1 MERIEGEQQRT
12 HPATTLGVAIIGLGY
27 VSTRHVES
35 ILGSPRAT
43 LAAVCDAN
51 TERAQ
56 AAGEKY
62 RVPWFTDPNDI
73 FEVPF
78 DLASVCTPS
87 GTHKDIALTALRHS
101 RHVLIEKPLALTS
114 ADVGEVMSAAAHA
127 GLLVTTVFHN
137 RFNDAVLATRAPLQ
151 DGHFGEIRYASAVAR
166 WYRDQSYYQG
176 TWRGTALL
184 DGGVLLNQ
192 GIHYVDMLL
201 HTIGSRPI
209 SVYCKTARLVHDIET
224 DDFGLLVIEFE
235 DGSVGTIEVST
246 IAYPANLEGSLTIL
260 GTKGCVKLGG
270 VALNTIEAWRLDTAA
285 EPRIDVSNSR
295 NAHARVYE
303 SVIASILDGHPLYLT
318 PGELLAVHSV
328 IDAAY
333 ASARRKERVA
343 L

>member
-1 MERIEGEQQRT
+1 MELIDGQQRGINQ
-12 HPATTLGVAIIGLGY
+12 ATTLGIAIIGLGY
-27 VSTRHVES
+27 VSPRHLEA

-43 LAAVCDAN
+43 LTAVCDTSPEQARAIG
-51 TERAQ
+51 ER
-56 AAGEKY
+56 Y

-114 ADVGEVMSAAAHA
+114 ADVVEVMSAATDA

-137 RFNDAVLATRAPLQ
+137 RFNEAVLATRAPLLE
-151 DGHFGEIRYASAVAR
+151 GHFGEIRYASAVAR

-192 GIHYVDMLL
+192 GIHYIDVLL
-201 HTIGSRPI
+201 HTIDSQPI
-209 SVYCKTARLVHDIET
+209 SVYCKTACLAHDIET
-224 DDFGLLVIEFE
+224 DDFGLVVIEFE
-235 DGSVGTIEVST
+235 NGSVGTVEVST
-246 IAYPANLEGSLTIL
+246 IAYPTNLEGSLTIL
-260 GTKGCVKLGG
+260 GTKGSAKVGG
-270 VALNTIEAWRLDTAA
+270 VALNTIETWRVDTAA
-285 EPRIDVSNSR
+285 EPRIDVSNGR

-303 SVIASILDGHPLYLT
+303 SVIASILDGYPLYLT
-318 PGELLAVHSV
+318 SRELLTVHAVV
-328 IDAAY
+328 DAAFV
-333 ASARRKERVA
+333 SARRKERVA